1 MTIAFFSGC
10 TFAQEI
16 GNMLLRC
23 FFSVVLFYLFS
34 NLHAQKLDTLSGF
47 GNEVIVTATKTE
59 RKLSNVAVPV
69 SIINQKKIQQ
79 AGSLRL
85 NDILQEQTGIYLT
98 NGFGTGVQMQ
108 GLNPDYTLILID
120 GEPMIGRTAGVLDLN
135 RITVGNIKQ
144 IEIVKGS
151 SSSLYGSEAMAGV
164 INIITDKPNKNTLK
178 VSARYGSYN
187 TSDINLSGSLRKNKI
202 SYQGFINNYATDGF
216 SIRPNSVERSIAP
229 IKRFTMQ
236 HNFSYYF
243 SAKTNASFNFR
254 MNEEKI
260 INIIAVTNNGLVTTS
275 KGTERNKDYNATFQL
290 AHRFNSH
297 LKNTTRIYGTKYES
311 LQELVTTNG
320 APYTDYFKQQFGR
333 VENQTDYVINDILE
347 LNAGFGYTIETANST
362 RYDKTDNTKRNQIG
376 YAFLQS
382 EWKPLPHIT
391 FIAGARFDNNEL
403 YAAAF
408 SPKLAIQYKP
418 TDQFNLKASIGRGFK
433 APDFRQLYLN
443 FTNAA
448 AGGYSVLGTVEAQK
462 IIAQLNSIGQIASL
476 ENDFYRLGELKP
488 EYSTGMNIGGSFTPS
503 NKIQLTF
510 NFFRNNIENLIDNR
524 LVAYR
529 TGGSQI
535 FSYLNLKNAYTEGI
549 ESDILLKLSSSFNIN
564 AGYQLLLSGDK
575 DEIKKI
581 EERKVFT
588 RDPTGFSR
596 LMQKS
601 EYVGLPNRSKHM
613 ANLKLQYEKNN
624 AFANIRLIYRS
635 KWVVTDTDGNGL
647 FNTNDEFA
655 KGFVQLNAAIGKT
668 IAKKLNL
675 QIGVNNLLDY
685 ADISNLPNMP
695 GRNFYST
702 VAYQFIQK
710 NKK

>member
-1 MTIAFFSGC
+1 MKRTFS
-10 TFAQEI
+10 
-16 GNMLLRC
+16 L
-23 FFSVVLFYLFS
+23 VLFFPF
-34 NLHAQKLDTLSGF
+34 LHLNAQIADTLSGF
-47 GNEVIVTATKTE
+47 GGEVVVTATKTE

-120 GEPMIGRTAGVLDLN
+120 GEPLVGRTAGVLDLN

-144 IEIVKGS
+144 IEIVKGP

-164 INIITDKPNKNTLK
+164 INIITDKPNINKLNL
-178 VSARYGSYN
+178 SARYGSYN
-187 TSDINLSGSLRKNKI
+187 TTDLNLSGSIRKNKLA
-202 SYQGFINNYATDGF
+202 YQGFLNSYATDGF

-236 HNFSYYF
+236 HNFNYYF
-243 SAKTNASFNFR
+243 STKTNASFNFR

-260 INIIAVTNNGLVTTS
+260 INIIAVTNNGVITTS
-275 KGTERNKDYNATFQL
+275 NGVEKNKDYNATFQL
-290 AHRFNSH
+290 AHRFNNH
-297 LKNTTRIYGTKYES
+297 LKNSSRIYGTKYES

-333 VENQTDYVINDILE
+333 IENQTDFTINNLLE
-347 LNAGFGYTIETANST
+347 LNAGIGYTVETANST
-362 RYDKTDNTKRNQIG
+362 RYDKSENTKKNQIG
-376 YAFLQS
+376 YAFLQA
-382 EWKPLPHIT
+382 EWKPLT
-391 FIAGARFDNNEL
+391 QLTVIAGARFDNNEL

-418 TDQFNLKASIGRGFK
+418 SSSFNLKASVGRGFK

-448 AGGYSVLGTVEAQK
+448 AGGYSVFGTVEAQK
-462 IIAQLNSIGQIASL
+462 IITQLNSIGQIASL
-476 ENDFYRLGELKP
+476 ENDFYKLGELKP
-488 EYSTGMNIGGSFTPS
+488 EFSTGINIGGSFIP
-503 NKIQLTF
+503 NKKFQLSF
-510 NFFRNNIENLIDNR
+510 NFFRNNIENLIDSR

-535 FSYLNLKNAYTEGI
+535 FSYLNLKQAYTEGV
-549 ESDILLKLSSSFNIN
+549 ETDLQYKLSNSFQIN
-564 AGYQLLLSGDK
+564 AGYQFLLSGDK

-581 EERKVFT
+581 EEGKVYT
-588 RDPTGFSR
+588 RDANGFSR

-635 KWVVTDTDGNGL
+635 KWVVTDTDGNGV
-647 FNTNDEFA
+647 FNTNDAFA
-655 KGFVQLNAAIGKT
+655 KGFVQINAAAGKT
-668 IAKKLNL
+668 IAQKFNL

-685 ADISNLPNMP
+685 ADVNNLPNMP
-695 GRNFYST
+695 GRTFYAT
-702 VAYQFIQK
+702 IAYQIIQK